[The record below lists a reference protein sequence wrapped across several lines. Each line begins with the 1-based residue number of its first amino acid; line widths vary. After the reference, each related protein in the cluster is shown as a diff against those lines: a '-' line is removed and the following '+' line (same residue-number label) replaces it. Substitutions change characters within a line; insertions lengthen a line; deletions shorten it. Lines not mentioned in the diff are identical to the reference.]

1 MASFSIES
9 YFAYVAETF
18 TADVI
23 QSYQGQG
30 LLEDAP
36 LIQGRDPLEDFKN
49 FDNVDNDAIFQEYDP
64 PLGDVSN
71 MGWRRSR
78 PPRWW
83 MSLWKAVKCVFFI
96 QIVGGLALGSLALL
110 ILVLDF
116 NSVDLCY
123 DRQLHGHWNS
133 LPHKIQ
139 AIIVTA
145 ETVEAYII
153 QMWSFLLIVTMFSWP
168 LVKRLNLLVLNLLG
182 AFFDTC
188 YRLYLQVFGIYKKS
202 WMSFPLNALFLAMVL
217 MNSVLVG
224 REIAKRTARDRR
236 IELRRILK
244 VSSILAAQLV
254 FVIPIVLVLV
264 YVVIPLYDQQNETN
278 RAVIAGALPLVTA
291 VPKVIVRLAAQRI
304 DFLHPGDSHVLLSVL
319 YSASAIV
326 FRVMQAELTSLQLFI
341 ALSFV
346 HSAVDL
352 LERLTIVVRDYLWYF
367 IYKKCKGDANAEEA
381 LRANRFRTPRSM
393 RLIADMS
400 IQTILGESTALI
412 AAVGFIQLY
421 SFMYNNNSLAFS
433 DLGLVGDFFIRVSIA
448 LTIDFVFNSF
458 SFWLQ
463 MSYLNVAVV
472 KVWKKKWR
480 KHMLVGLI
488 LTSVTLCYFTSHLFA
503 VVKDKHESA
512 ARMRHF
518 NCTGPFSRF

>member
-1 MASFSIES
+1 MASFSIEG
-9 YFAYVAETF
+9 YFACVAETI
-18 TADVI
+18 TADAI

-36 LIQGRDPLEDFKN
+36 LIQGRDPLEDFRN
-49 FDNVDNDAIFQEYDP
+49 FDNVDNDTIFQEYDP

-123 DRQLHGHWNS
+123 DRQLHGHWKS

-153 QMWSFLLIVTMFSWP
+153 QMWSFLLIITMFGWP

-188 YRLYLQVFGIYKKS
+188 YRLYLQVFEIYEKS

-224 REIAKRTARDRR
+224 REIAERTARDRR

-254 FVIPIVLVLV
+254 FVIPI
-264 YVVIPLYDQQNETN
+264 DRKST
-278 RAVIAGALPLVTA
+278 
-291 VPKVIVRLAAQRI
+291 RLNS
-304 DFLHPGDSHVLLSVL
+304 SHVSESRMPS
-319 YSASAIV
+319 SA
-326 FRVMQAELTSLQLFI
+326 
-341 ALSFV
+341 
-346 HSAVDL
+346 
-352 LERLTIVVRDYLWYF
+352 
-367 IYKKCKGDANAEEA
+367 
-381 LRANRFRTPRSM
+381 
-393 RLIADMS
+393 
-400 IQTILGESTALI
+400 
-412 AAVGFIQLY
+412 
-421 SFMYNNNSLAFS
+421 
-433 DLGLVGDFFIRVSIA
+433 
-448 LTIDFVFNSF
+448 
-458 SFWLQ
+458 
-463 MSYLNVAVV
+463 
-472 KVWKKKWR
+472 
-480 KHMLVGLI
+480 
-488 LTSVTLCYFTSHLFA
+488 
-503 VVKDKHESA
+503 
-512 ARMRHF
+512 
-518 NCTGPFSRF
+518 